1 MYLGVTD
8 YLQKREREKLEKD
21 EETNKKKGGKKKRLR
36 ARAGPKG
43 FGQKIDEFDFEAD
56 D

>member
-8 YLQKREREKLEKD
+8 YLQKREREKIEK
-21 EETNKKKGGKKKRLR
+21 EEEANKKKGGKKRRLR

-43 FGQKIDEFDFEAD
+43 FGQKVEEFEFDAD